1 VFRFHVRIP
10 KFGGSTLQSGPGP
23 SHSVVDG
30 SDVIVRNRW
39 QLPAHTVALIGRPAL
54 YFAIEIRTPRLA
66 LGPLVIPSL
75 HKRWEQDFG
84 GHLFV
89 AIAGADASHVII
101 LEGGPTDS
109 GGRGA
114 LVPFA
119 YPEDTIAA
127 EGLIDFPPIVI
138 APPNGLAEEAFA
150 QLVHSAQRA
159 YDGNQRYVPVEV
171 PFLIVGRDSNSY
183 ATSILLDAGVSSRGL
198 PEPRETVRFEW
209 LGYPGMKDP
218 VHLSNFGT
226 YIGAPTKLASGAVD
240 VAYHNQDG
248 SVRFVLVG
256 GEPGG
261 SAQLPDGTSVALDE
275 RGRVVFSP
283 QDAARHNLPS
293 AQTAPP
299 EHIRTRRFFPP
310 DPAPAGGLVTLVVDG
325 KSEPLVPGTAYRGTI
340 VERNDPLCFA
350 TLRTETSEVILPIGE
365 LGVELRDPKRVNQL
379 FQVGNE
385 LTVGLYR
392 DRYPK
397 LVVHGA
403 RSAQDRLTPRRLHA
417 PRLLDAIGGAV
428 ALALVLGGALLW
440 RRNATK

>member
-10 KFGGSTLQSGPGP
+10 KLGGSTLQSGPGP
-23 SHSVVDG
+23 SHSVLDG

-54 YFAIEIRTPRLA
+54 YFAIDIKTPRLA
-66 LGPLVIPSL
+66 LGPLVIPAL

-89 AIAGADASHVII
+89 AIAGADASHVVI
-101 LEGGPTDS
+101 LEGGPTDADGS
-109 GGRGA
+109 GA

-119 YPEDTIAA
+119 YPEDSIAD

-138 APPNGLAEEAFA
+138 SPPNGLTQEAFA
-150 QLVHSAQRA
+150 KLVHSAQRT

-171 PFLIVGRDSNSY
+171 PFLFVGRDSNSY
-183 ATSILLDAGVSSRGL
+183 ATSLLLCAGVSSRGL

-226 YIGAPTKLASGAVD
+226 YLGAPTKLASGAVD

-248 SVRFVLVG
+248 SVRFVIVG

-261 SAQLPDGTSVALDE
+261 RAGLPDGTDVALDE
-275 RGRVVFSP
+275 RGRAVFSP
-283 QDAARHNLPS
+283 EDAAQHKLPS

-310 DPAPAGGLVTLVVDG
+310 DPAAAGGFATLVVNG
-325 KSEPLVPGTAYRGTI
+325 KSEPLLPGTAYRGTI
-340 VERNDPLCFA
+340 VERDDALCYA
-350 TLRTETSEVILPIGE
+350 TLQTETSTVILPTGE
-365 LGVELRDPKRVNQL
+365 LGVELRDPKRVNEL
-379 FQVGNE
+379 LQVGNE
-385 LTVGLYR
+385 LTVGLDR

-397 LVVHGA
+397 LVAHGA
-403 RSAQDRLTPRRLHA
+403 NSVSDRLTPRRLHA
-417 PRLLDAIGGAV
+417 PRRMDAIAG
-428 ALALVLGGALLW
+428 ALALVVVLGGALLW
-440 RRNATK
+440 RRNAAR